1 MINPSTDR
9 GALADDIEGALVNSE
24 GKDFLMDAGF
34 AREVIGAL
42 RAGQAE
48 PVAWVDRSQA
58 HGWPSFFSA
67 EYVREYKVDTSKM
80 TPLCAALAEPA
91 PHPHS
96 VADVKVNLIDTLMEP
111 CKGCGKR
118 PVDFTQAAPEE
129 APSEAVRLAQE
140 VIGNA
145 KHMTEVDA
153 RLILAREVLQLR
165 HEIEVLHHERVGPAP
180 SEADGYI
187 VTLNDSA
194 SAPGGFWFVGAYH
207 SREIAESLRSRTKAS
222 SVRPFRFTD
231 APGYVDCRKLVEDLA
246 SHGTRFDL
254 NPTLNYG
261 GTVWDVGG
269 EWTEYVKRIDTSI
282 RERAKE
288 ALAAAPEAK
297 P

>member
-1 MINPSTDR
+1 VTDR

-42 RAGQAE
+42 RAGQA
-48 PVAWVDRSQA
+48 DRL
-58 HGWPSFFSA
+58 PT
-67 EYVREYKVDTSKM
+67 KID
-80 TPLCAALAEPA
+80 AALAEPA
-91 PHPHS
+91 PIATVPNVSPTGGVVPTTSGELAAGHCL
-96 VADVKVNLIDTLMEP
+96 ANAGKVI
-111 CKGCGKR
+111 
-118 PVDFTQAAPEE
+118 EE
-129 APSEAVRLAQE
+129 PSEAVRLAQE

-165 HEIEVLHHERVGPAP
+165 HEIEVLHHERVGPAT

-231 APGYVDCRKLVEDLA
+231 ARV
-246 SHGTRFDL
+246 
-254 NPTLNYG
+254 
-261 GTVWDVGG
+261 
-269 EWTEYVKRIDTSI
+269 
-282 RERAKE
+282 
-288 ALAAAPEAK
+288 
-297 P
+297 